1 MNNRL
6 TIQDLAGLLAEYTGK
21 DKKNTERF
29 LREFIQIVTD
39 GVYADKLVKVK
50 GLGTFKIIPVEKRE
64 SIHVHTGER
73 FVIPAHYKF
82 SFLPDK
88 ELREQVNRPFS
99 IFETTE
105 LEADV
110 DFTDVPVTAE
120 NQPEMGDEQE
130 EESVEEVLPEVS
142 QPVSDKPESAKE
154 KTLPEGTAEVKEKK
168 KTGWIG
174 GIVALLVAGV
184 IVFVCYLIPSLSG
197 ERKNTEKRLSADTVR
212 TEAQD
217 AARSAVQTAVTD
229 TVDMEQKTEQ
239 SGDSSVVSA
248 PKVIDQV
255 QIRSGSRLTLIALKY
270 YGHKLF
276 WVYIYEYNKAVIKDP
291 NNIPIGTVIDI
302 PAPEM
307 YGIDCHD
314 RVSLEKA
321 AVRQTE
327 ILEGGG

>member
-6 TIQDLAGLLAEYTGK
+6 TIQDLASLLAEYTGK

-29 LREFIQIVTD
+29 LREFIQIVTE

-50 GLGTFKIIPVEKRE
+50 GLGTFKVILVEKRE

-105 LEADV
+105 LEDDV

-174 GIVALLVAGV
+174 GG
-184 IVFVCYLIPSLSG
+184 LSG

-239 SGDSSVVSA
+239 AGDSSVVSA

-276 WVYIYEYNKAVIKDP
+276 WVYIYEYNKAIIKDP

>member
-29 LREFIQIVTD
+29 LREFIQIVTE

-50 GLGTFKIIPVEKRE
+50 GLGTFKVILVEKRE

-110 DFTDVPVTAE
+110 DFTDVPVTSE

-142 QPVSDKPESAKE
+142 QPLPDKPESAEE
-154 KTLPEGTAEVKEKK
+154 KALPEETAEVKEKK

-174 GIVALLVAGV
+174 GVVALLVAGV

-212 TEAQD
+212 TEAHGGYRPNGG
-217 AARSAVQTAVTD
+217 AGCCPFCGSNSCYRHCGYG
-229 TVDMEQKTEQ
+229 TEN
-239 SGDSSVVSA
+239 GTGGRFLCRFC
-248 PKVIDQV
+248 PKSN
-255 QIRSGSRLTLIALKY
+255 RSGSNPFR
-270 YGHKLF
+270 
-276 WVYIYEYNKAVIKDP
+276 EPSD
-291 NNIPIGTVIDI
+291 
-302 PAPEM
+302 
-307 YGIDCHD
+307 IDCIEVL
-314 RVSLEKA
+314 RP
-321 AVRQTE
+321 
-327 ILEGGG
+327 

>member
-29 LREFIQIVTD
+29 LREFIQIVTE

-50 GLGTFKIIPVEKRE
+50 GLGTFKVILVEKRE

-105 LEADV
+105 LEDDV

-154 KTLPEGTAEVKEKK
+154 KTLPEETAEVKEKK

-174 GIVALLVAGV
+174 GVMALLVAGV
-184 IVFVCYLIPSLSG
+184 IVFVCYLIPGLSG
-197 ERKNTEKRLSADTVR
+197 ERKNTEKRLPADTVR

-229 TVDMEQKTEQ
+229 TVDMEQKTGQ